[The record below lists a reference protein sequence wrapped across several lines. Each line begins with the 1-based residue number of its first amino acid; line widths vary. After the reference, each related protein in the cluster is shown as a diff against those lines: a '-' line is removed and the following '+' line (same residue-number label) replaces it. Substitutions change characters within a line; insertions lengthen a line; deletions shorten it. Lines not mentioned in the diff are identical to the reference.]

1 MFTCIHIY
9 THVYTYIHSIRLP
22 IYTSSRQLP
31 LLKQPYICITHTFLY
46 VYAFYTHMYV
56 CAIYIHMYTPVL
68 THTYMQSIYTYTCNL
83 YVQSI
88 CAIYIHLLIER
99 TPPPRGV
106 FLFTLSPDQ
115 EPGGRGPSSKHLVQ
129 ILRRGSSSFGFLI
142 REQSK

>member
-99 TPPPRGV
+99 TPPPRVGFPMYYVCYVLCSLSKNPEEEDPPRSTWYKFFEGV
-106 FLFTLSPDQ
+106 PL
-115 EPGGRGPSSKHLVQ
+115 PSVS
-129 ILRRGSSSFGFLI
+129 
-142 REQSK
+142 